1 MIFFKQ
7 RRRAKARGRA
17 FPEEWERLLSS
28 SFDAYRRLPAA
39 DREELKGHVQ
49 VLVREKHFEGCAGFT
64 LEDRHK
70 ALIAAQAAVLL
81 LRRPH
86 DYYPGLRTILVYP
99 AAYRAM
105 TRSLGPAGVVTEG
118 VQTRL
123 GESWHQPGAGGP
135 VVLSW
140 RDVEAGAA
148 RADDGRNVVYHEFA
162 HQLDG
167 QAGGVDGAPPLRSRE
182 TAAAWQRVFTR
193 DYAAL
198 HEALRSGMATF
209 MNPYAAT
216 SPAEFF
222 AVLTELFFERPVEL
236 RERHGEIYALLR
248 EFYRQDPAAWD
259 WSA

>member
-1 MIFFKQ
+1 MIFFKE
-7 RRRAKARGRA
+7 RRRRKARERP
-17 FPEEWERLLSS
+17 FPEEWDRLLVS
-28 SFDAYRRLPAA
+28 SFDAYRRLPPT
-39 DREELKGHVQ
+39 DREELKGHIR
-49 VLVREKHFEGCAGFT
+49 VLLNEKDFEGCTGLE
-64 LEDRHK
+64 LEDRHRV
-70 ALIAAQAAVLL
+70 LIAAQAAVLL
-81 LRRPH
+81 LRREH
-86 DYYPGLRTILVYP
+86 DYYPGLRSILVYP

-105 TRSLGPAGVVTEG
+105 ARSIGPGGVVTEG
-118 VQTRL
+118 VQTRA

-167 QAGGVDGAPPLRSRE
+167 QAGGVDGAPPLRSST
-182 TAAAWQRVFTR
+182 TAQAWKRVFTR

-198 HEALRSGMATF
+198 HHALRSGMATF

-236 RERHGEIYALLR
+236 RERHSEIYALLS
-248 EFYRQDPAAWD
+248 EFYRQDPAGWD